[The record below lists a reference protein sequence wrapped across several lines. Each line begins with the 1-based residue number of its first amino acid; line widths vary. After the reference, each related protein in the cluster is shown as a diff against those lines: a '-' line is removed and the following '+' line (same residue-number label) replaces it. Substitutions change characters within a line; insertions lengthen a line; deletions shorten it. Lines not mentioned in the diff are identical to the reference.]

1 MPSRG
6 RSQNGGRPW
15 RVAIKHAGRYSTDQG
30 GGKRRVCIRARLKL
44 IEIKPI
50 RFCRADNLSGSGD
63 WAPLVS
69 NSWNS
74 ASNTA
79 RWERGF
85 AALSRFREREGHCRT
100 SRYHV
105 EGKFDLGQWVFIQ
118 RYRKDDLS
126 VERKRR
132 LDRIGF
138 IWNWNE
144 YRWENGFKNLLKF
157 RSREG
162 HCRVPILHNE
172 GRFRLGW
179 WVSTQR
185 AKRQKLSGERKAR
198 LNKLAFVWKPDRGGR
213 AHRGYRAH

>member
-1 MPSRG
+1 M
-6 RSQNGGRPW
+6 
-15 RVAIKHAGRYSTDQG
+15 DQG
-30 GGKRRVCIRARLKL
+30 GGKRRAGIRARLKL

-105 EGKFDLGQWVFIQ
+105 EGKFDLGQWVSTQ

-126 VERKRR
+126 VERKKR

-138 IWNWNE
+138 VWNWNE

>member
-1 MPSRG
+1 MARQTVYR
-6 RSQNGGRPW
+6 RSGNWGP
-15 RVAIKHAGRYSTDQG
+15 
-30 GGKRRVCIRARLKL
+30 
-44 IEIKPI
+44 P
-50 RFCRADNLSGSGD
+50 
-63 WAPLVS
+63 VS

-74 ASNTA
+74 TSNTA

-85 AALSRFREREGHCRT
+85 AALSRFRKRSGHCCPPQT
-100 SRYHV
+100 QL
-105 EGKFDLGQWVFIQ
+105 EGKFRLGRWVNVQ
-118 RYRKDDLS
+118 RYHKDDLS

-157 RSREG
+157 RNREG
-162 HCRVPILHNE
+162 HCRVPIFHNE

>member
-1 MPSRG
+1 M
-6 RSQNGGRPW
+6 
-15 RVAIKHAGRYSTDQG
+15 
-30 GGKRRVCIRARLKL
+30 
-44 IEIKPI
+44 
-50 RFCRADNLSGSGD
+50 
-63 WAPLVS
+63 S

-105 EGKFDLGQWVFIQ
+105 EGKFDLGQWVSTQ

-126 VERKRR
+126 VERKKR

-138 IWNWNE
+138 VWNWNE
-144 YRWENGFKNLLKF
+144 YQWENGFKNLLKF

>member
-1 MPSRG
+1 VVGPRG
-6 RSQNGGRPW
+6 VFFSDKARG
-15 RVAIKHAGRYSTDQG
+15 YSGT
-30 GGKRRVCIRARLKL
+30 R
-44 IEIKPI
+44 KPI
-50 RFCRADNLSGSGD
+50 RFGEQTVYRRSGNWG
-63 WAPLVS
+63 PPVS

-74 ASNTA
+74 TSNTA

-85 AALSRFREREGHCRT
+85 AALSRFREREGHCRP

-105 EGKFDLGQWVFIQ
+105 EGKFDLGQWVSIQ

-144 YRWENGFKNLLKF
+144 YRWENSFKNLLKF
-157 RSREG
+157 RNREG
-162 HCRVPILHNE
+162 HCRVPIFHNE

-179 WVSTQR
+179 WVSGLR
-185 AKRQKLSGERKAR
+185 ARQKKLSGERKAR
-198 LNKLAFVWKPDRGGR
+198 LNKIGFVWKADRGGR
-213 AHRGYRAH
+213 AHRRYRSSLNQRRAVPAAWRF